1 VNPLWKRATAA
12 VAAFCRDTFQRSDPT
27 FGVAFAAA
35 LVCAALLFTRSPT
48 SNFIF
53 DEQEALLA
61 NPYVNGHGVGWS
73 EAFRRD
79 FWGLPPTRSV
89 GSYRPLPDIV
99 WRALWSIAEV
109 PWLLHWA
116 NILLHAVNASL
127 VAGLALRLT
136 GRRRLA
142 WLAGAAFVACAV
154 LTEAV
159 TGVVGLAD
167 VLAGLAVLLAI
178 HAFRLKLVWLAPAV
192 FLATL
197 LGLFSKET
205 ALVAVGLVPWAAWVL
220 PASLH
225 PDRPRRA
232 ARLALGVV
240 GTLTALVLFVELR
253 KRLFPSASLTLASG
267 PLASLPWHERW
278 LELGV
283 RWLHQPS
290 LPHDPINNPLVKA
303 DLAHRVAGGLHVYWQ
318 GLVQLVLPW
327 KLSADYSFAQETV
340 PVRLVSFD
348 SVLGG
353 LALVLPPL
361 GALVMAAASRRRRAA
376 QGNGIAV
383 LLALGLMWVPMA
395 FFPCS
400 NLLVLLPTIR
410 AERFWYIPA
419 IGAAWLT
426 AVALD
431 RLLGSANVTRT
442 RRLFVIGFF
451 SVQALA
457 ARAHALAYTND
468 LVFWRMTR
476 WASPRSAK
484 AQLNYAVMLGT
495 RGRGEERLRVGRK
508 ALEIAPSW
516 PMAHVYHADA
526 LCRLGR
532 AVEAWPHYVRGLKM
546 APNDRNLVALALQC
560 LWDKG
565 QTEARRAELVDL
577 SLSHPG
583 TWLSRIIDDVLE
595 HGKEHGGVRAEDRP
609 RSYNEGPRPAS
620 GDRHLRE

>member
-1 VNPLWKRATAA
+1 L
-12 VAAFCRDTFQRSDPT
+12 AAFWRDAFQRSDPT

-79 FWGLPPTRSV
+79 FWGLPPASSI
-89 GSYRPLPDIV
+89 GSYRPLPDMV

-127 VAGLALRLT
+127 VAGLALRVT

-142 WLAGAAFVACAV
+142 WLAGATFVVSAV

-167 VLAGLAVLLAI
+167 VLAGLAVLLAL
-178 HAFRLKLVWLAPAV
+178 HACRLKLVWLAPAA
-192 FLATL
+192 FAATL
-197 LGLFSKET
+197 VGFFSKET

-220 PASLH
+220 SGTLH
-225 PDRPRRA
+225 PDQPRRA
-232 ARLALGVV
+232 VRAALGLV

-253 KRLFPSASLTLASG
+253 KRLFPSALMAPASSAT
-267 PLASLPWHERW
+267 LASLPWHERW
-278 LELGV
+278 LELGLS
-283 RWLHQPS
+283 WLHQPR

-318 GLVQLVLPW
+318 GLVQLVFPW

-340 PVRLVSFD
+340 PARLVSFD

-361 GALVMAAASRRRRAA
+361 GGLFVAAVARSRRTA
-376 QGNGIAV
+376 QGVSA
-383 LLALGLMWVPMA
+383 LLALGLMWVPIA

-400 NLLVLLPTIR
+400 NLLVLLPTVR

-419 IGAAWLT
+419 IGAAWLV
-426 AVALD
+426 AVGLD
-431 RLLGSANVTRT
+431 RWLGNANVTRS
-442 RRLFVIGFF
+442 RRLVVIGFF
-451 SVQALA
+451 AVQGLA
-457 ARAHALAYTND
+457 ARVHALAYTND

-484 AQLNYAVMLGT
+484 AHLNYAVMLGT

-508 ALEIAPSW
+508 ALEIAPRW

-532 AVEAWPHYVRGLKM
+532 AAEAWPHYVRGLTM

-565 QTEARRAELVDL
+565 QIEAREAELIDL

-595 HGKEHGGVRAEDRP
+595 HGEEHGGVRAEDRP
-609 RSYNEGPRPAS
+609 RSYNEGPRP
-620 GDRHLRE
+620 

>member
-1 VNPLWKRATAA
+1 MTALW
-12 VAAFCRDTFQRSDPT
+12 RDTFHRSDPT
-27 FGVAFAAA
+27 FGVALAAA

-79 FWGLPPTRSV
+79 FWGLPPARSI
-89 GSYRPLPDIV
+89 GSYRPLPDIL
-99 WRALWSIAEV
+99 WRALWSIAEL

-127 VAGLALRLT
+127 VAGLALRVT

-142 WLAGAAFVACAV
+142 WLAGAAFVVCAV

-167 VLAGLAVLLAI
+167 VLAGLSVLLAV
-178 HAFRLKLVWLAPAV
+178 HACRLKLVWLGPAV
-192 FLATL
+192 FVATL
-197 LGLFSKET
+197 VGFFSKET
-205 ALVAVGLVPWAAWVL
+205 AFVAVGLVPWAAWVL
-220 PASLH
+220 PSALH
-225 PDRPRRA
+225 PDKPRRA
-232 ARLALGVV
+232 ARVALGLV
-240 GTLTALVLFVELR
+240 GTLAALVLFVELR
-253 KRLFPSASLTLASG
+253 KRLFPSALPAPASG
-267 PLASLPWHERW
+267 AALASLPWHERW
-278 LELGV
+278 VELGAQ
-283 RWLHQPS
+283 WFHQPR

-303 DLAHRVAGGLHVYWQ
+303 DWAHRVAGGLHVYWQ
-318 GLVQLVLPW
+318 GLLQVVFPW
-327 KLSADYSFAQETV
+327 KLSADYSFAQESIPT
-340 PVRLVSFD
+340 RLVSFD

-361 GALVMAAASRRRRAA
+361 GALVMAAVARRRRAA
-376 QGNGIAV
+376 QGVPA

-395 FFPCS
+395 FLPCS
-400 NLLVLLPTIR
+400 NLLVLLPTVR

-419 IGAAWLT
+419 IGAAWLM
-426 AVALD
+426 AVGLD
-431 RLLGSANVTRT
+431 RLLGSGEVTRA
-442 RRLFVIGFF
+442 RRLVVIGFF
-451 SVQALA
+451 AVQALG
-457 ARAHALAYTND
+457 ARVHALAYTND
-468 LVFWRMTR
+468 LIFWRMTR

-532 AVEAWPHYVRGLKM
+532 AAQAWPHYQRGLTM
-546 APNDRNLVALALQC
+546 APNDRNLVALSLQC
-560 LWDKG
+560 LWDKK
-565 QTEARRAELVDL
+565 QIEARQAELIDL
-577 SLSHPG
+577 SLNYPG

-609 RSYNEGPRPAS
+609 RSYNEGPRT
-620 GDRHLRE
+620 